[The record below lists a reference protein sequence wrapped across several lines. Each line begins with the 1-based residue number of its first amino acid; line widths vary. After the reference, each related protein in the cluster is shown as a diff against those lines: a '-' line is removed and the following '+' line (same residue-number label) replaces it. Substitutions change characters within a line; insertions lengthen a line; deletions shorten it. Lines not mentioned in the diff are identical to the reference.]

1 MSYPILYNP
10 NETDFEHN
18 GIGILSDCIQCECTE
33 VANGEFELVIK
44 YDPDGIHFEE
54 IQQRS
59 IVKAKIDRFR
69 NPQLF
74 RVYSITKPLLKSC
87 EILARHISY
96 DLSGIPVSPFSASS
110 ATDAMEGLKANS
122 AVTCPFDFWTDIA
135 SDATFSV
142 NVPSSTRSMLGG
154 TEGSILDIYGGE
166 YEFDNYNVMLYNKR
180 GQDRGFSV
188 RYGKNLTDLKQ
199 EENCSNV
206 YTGVYPYWV
215 DADGANLVELD
226 EKIVN
231 APGDYDFVRI
241 KTVDM
246 SMNFMEKPTQEQ
258 LRSATE
264 EYISSNKI
272 GVPSVSLSV
281 SFVQLDQSLIELE
294 SLDKVSLFDIVN
306 VEFPKIKV
314 SATAKVVKI
323 VYDVILER
331 FKKIVLG
338 EVKKNYTDSV
348 QSKFDELNKKI
359 RKIESSVL

>member
-1 MSYPILYNP
+1 
-10 NETDFEHN
+10 
-18 GIGILSDCIQCECTE
+18 
-33 VANGEFELVIK
+33 
-44 YDPDGIHFEE
+44 
-54 IQQRS
+54 
-59 IVKAKIDRFR
+59 
-69 NPQLF
+69 
-74 RVYSITKPLLKSC
+74 
-87 EILARHISY
+87 
-96 DLSGIPVSPFSASS
+96 
-110 ATDAMEGLKANS
+110 
-122 AVTCPFDFWTDIA
+122 
-135 SDATFSV
+135 
-142 NVPSSTRSMLGG
+142 
-154 TEGSILDIYGGE
+154 LDTYGGE
-166 YEFDNYNVMLYNKR
+166 YEFDRYKIHLHDQR
-180 GQDRGFSV
+180 GADRGVSI
-188 RYGKNLTDLKQ
+188 RYGKNLTTLEQDR
-199 EENCSNV
+199 NCANV

-241 KTVDM
+241 KTLDM
-246 SMNFMEKPTQEQ
+246 SMHFTEQPTQDE

-272 GVPSVSLSV
+272 GVPNVSLSV

>member
-1 MSYPILYNP
+1 MSYPILYSP
-10 NETDFEHN
+10 NETDFEYN

-33 VANGEFELVIK
+33 VANGEFELTIK

-59 IVKAKIDRFR
+59 IVKAKVDKFR

-87 EILARHISY
+87 TILARHISY
-96 DLSGIPVSPFSASS
+96 DLSGIPVSPFSASN
-110 ATDAMEGLKANS
+110 ATDAMQGLKSNA
-122 AVTCPFDFWTDIA
+122 AVYCPFEFSTDIE

-142 NVPSSTRSMLGG
+142 NVPSSTRSILGG
-154 TEGSILDIYGGE
+154 TEGSILDVYGGE
-166 YEFDNYNVMLYNKR
+166 YEFDNYNVVLYNNR
-180 GQDRGFSV
+180 GKDRGFSV

-199 EENCSNV
+199 EENCANV
-206 YTGVYPYWV
+206 YTGIYPYWV
-215 DADGANLVELD
+215 DIDGANLVELD

-241 KTVDM
+241 KTLDM
-246 SMNFMEKPTQEQ
+246 SLEFTEKPTQEQ

-281 SFVQLDQSLIELE
+281 SFVQLDQSLIEIE
-294 SLDKVSLFDIVN
+294 SLDRVSLFDVVN
-306 VEFPKIKV
+306 VEFPKMKV

-331 FKKIVLG
+331 FKQIVLG
-338 EVKKNYTDSV
+338 KVKKNYTDSV
-348 QSKFDELNKKI
+348 QEKFDELNKKI
-359 RKIESSVL
+359 KKIESST